1 MNFLRPSIAFSLILV
16 NNLAQAPTI
25 NFVDEQTPKPN
36 DTPPT
41 EQREC
46 FSTLRDT
53 QKEIDRIAK
62 EGGRRCG
69 RRYIAGD
76 VVFNYS

>member
-1 MNFLRPSIAFSLILV
+1 MNFLRPSIAFSLILAH
-16 NNLAQAPTI
+16 NIAQAPTT
-25 NFVDEQTPKPN
+25 NLVDAETPKPN
-36 DTPPT
+36 DTTPT

-46 FSTLRDT
+46 FNTLRDS